1 MAISIQ
7 AGLLKRRLP
16 LDRHCETPLVART
29 NCKYATAP
37 NLSPYIPPASAT
49 KSQPRR
55 RSRAG
60 CSPQISSTAFQA
72 TLKQSVR
79 LFCPQKNVACS
90 QDAICQAASN
100 LHWKRIQHQ
109 LRGYTFKLKRAGRE
123 LGKTMVSASEAS
135 TATELPSFLPEEAQA
150 LEDENAQ
157 EMAKRIRRLP
167 VEVS

>member
-7 AGLLKRRLP
+7 AGLLKSRLS
-16 LDRHCETPLVART
+16 LDGNCRIPPAAHT
-29 NCKYATAP
+29 NCKNAIAP

-49 KSQPRR
+49 KSQPRG
-55 RSRAG
+55 S
-60 CSPQISSTAFQA
+60 SPQISSTACQA
-72 TLKQSVR
+72 TLKQSVRR

-90 QDAICQAASN
+90 QDAICHGASK
-100 LHWKRIQHQ
+100 LRWDRIQHH
-109 LRGYTFKLKRAGRE
+109 LPRHTFKLRRAGRD
-123 LGKTMVSASEAS
+123 LGTTMVSASEAS
-135 TATELPSFLPEEAQA
+135 TTTELPSFLPKEAQG